1 MHRQRIAAAPLAAV
15 LLGLILVASAPAARA
30 QSDLQT
36 LSDKVDRL
44 QQELSDVERQVYN
57 GQAPAGG
64 QPAGGA
70 VDSSAAASQ
79 EVRIQQLESQ
89 LSSITG
95 QIEQLNYNLQQLSTR
110 LDKMSQD
117 VDFRL
122 NALEHGQPAGG
133 VANTGGAPVNGVP
146 VAGDQQPTTII
157 SGNTQAGLQPPLQ
170 PPLQSNGQPIDPNAP
185 LRQSSLAPTPLG
197 SLTQGQMQAAAAIP
211 PPPPSTNGAATA
223 APGTG
228 DPSAYQLPG
237 NTVEAQ
243 YEYAFNLLRQ
253 ANYDEA
259 QKALQAFVVQHPTDS
274 LAGNA
279 QYWLGE
285 TYYVR
290 GRYQDA
296 AVAFAEAYQKYPNS
310 NKAPD
315 NLLKLGMSLGQIGKK
330 SDACVAFGELNKKFP
345 GAPDNLKE
353 RLKQE
358 KHRYGCS

>member
-1 MHRQRIAAAPLAAV
+1 MTKLRRPQWPAFSTAHLLAGV
-15 LLGLILVASAPAARA
+15 CLGLAMLAGAPAARA
-30 QSDLQT
+30 QNDIQT

-64 QPAGGA
+64 ASTGA
-70 VDSSAAASQ
+70 AAASQ
-79 EVRIQQLESQ
+79 EVRIQQLETQISN
-89 LSSITG
+89 LTG
-95 QIEQLNYNLQQLSTR
+95 QLETLSYNLKQLSTR
-110 LDKMSQD
+110 LDKLSQD

-122 NALEHGQPAGG
+122 SALEHGQPA
-133 VANTGGAPVNGVP
+133 VGGAA
-146 VAGDQQPTTII
+146 VAPALDGQAANQPLTPAPGQPPIQPT
-157 SGNTQAGLQPPLQ
+157 
-170 PPLQSNGQPIDPNAP
+170 LQSIDPNAP
-185 LRQSSLAPTPLG
+185 LKQSSLAPTTLG
-197 SLTQGQMQAAAAIP
+197 TLNQTQLQTGTAQPATGSNAPAAA
-211 PPPPSTNGAATA
+211 TTT
-223 APGTG
+223 TG
-228 DPSAYQLPG
+228 AYQLPG

-259 QKALQAFVVQHPTDS
+259 ERALKAFVDQHPTDF

-296 AVAFAEAYQKYPNS
+296 AVAFAEGYQKYPNNS
-310 NKAPD
+310 KAPD

-330 SDACVAFGELNKKFP
+330 SDACVAFGELTKKFP
-345 GAPDNLKE
+345 GAPDSVKE

>member
-1 MHRQRIAAAPLAAV
+1 MIKIRRPRWPASPTTSLLVAAC
-15 LLGLILVASAPAARA
+15 LGLGLVVVAPSARA
-30 QSDLQT
+30 QNDVQT

-57 GQAPAGG
+57 GQAPAGTAAATDTG
-64 QPAGGA
+64 
-70 VDSSAAASQ
+70 AAASQ
-79 EVRIQQLESQ
+79 EVRIQQLETQ
-89 LSSITG
+89 ISSLTG
-95 QIEQLNYNLQQLSTR
+95 QLETLSYNLKQLSTR
-110 LDKMSQD
+110 LDKLSQD

-122 NALEHGQPAGG
+122 NALEHGQPVAGG
-133 VANTGGAPVNGVP
+133 PP
-146 VAGDQQPTTII
+146 VAPAFDGQGANQPLTPAP
-157 SGNTQAGLQPPLQ
+157 GQPPVQ
-170 PPLQSNGQPIDPNAP
+170 GTGQPIDPNAP
-185 LRQSSLAPTPLG
+185 LKQSSLAPTTLG
-197 SLTQGQMQAAAAIP
+197 TLNQGQLQASNTQPPAGAPPPAAAATTTA
-211 PPPPSTNGAATA
+211 STG
-223 APGTG
+223 
-228 DPSAYQLPG
+228 AYQLPG

-259 QKALQAFVVQHPTDS
+259 EKALRAFVDQHPTDF

-296 AVAFAEAYQKYPNS
+296 AVAFAEGYQKYPNNS
-310 NKAPD
+310 KAPD

-330 SDACVAFGELNKKFP
+330 SDACVAFNELNKKFP
-345 GAPDNLKE
+345 GSPDSLKE

>member
-1 MHRQRIAAAPLAAV
+1 MSVNRMIKIHWPQRPILSTASLLALACLVSGIFGVIAP
-15 LLGLILVASAPAARA
+15 ARA
-30 QSDLQT
+30 QNDIQT

-57 GQAPAGG
+57 GQVPAGS
-64 QPAGGA
+64 AA
-70 VDSSAAASQ
+70 AADSGAAASQ
-79 EVRIQQLESQ
+79 EVRIQQLETQ
-89 LSSITG
+89 LSNLTG
-95 QIEQLNYNLQQLSTR
+95 QLETLNYNLKQLSTR
-110 LDKMSQD
+110 LDKLSQD
-117 VDFRL
+117 TDFRL
-122 NALEHGQPAGG
+122 SALEHGQPVAGG
-133 VANTGGAPVNGVP
+133 SAPGSTLDAQGGA
-146 VAGDQQPTTII
+146 QPLTPPP
-157 SGNTQAGLQPPLQ
+157 GQPPVQ
-170 PPLQSNGQPIDPNAP
+170 GNGQPIDPNAP
-185 LRQSSLAPTPLG
+185 LKQSTLAPTTLG
-197 SLTQGQMQAAAAIP
+197 TLTQTQLQANNTQP
-211 PPPPSTNGAATA
+211 PAGATPPAATTTTA
-223 APGTG
+223 G
-228 DPSAYQLPG
+228 AYQLPG

-259 QKALQAFVVQHPTDS
+259 EKALRAFVDQHPTDS

-296 AVAFAEAYQKYPNS
+296 AVAFAEGYQKYTSNS
-310 NKAPD
+310 KAPD

-330 SDACVAFGELNKKFP
+330 SDACVAFSELNKKYP
-345 GAPDNLKE
+345 GAPDSLKE

>member
-1 MHRQRIAAAPLAAV
+1 MFAAAPAAH
-15 LLGLILVASAPAARA
+15 A
-30 QSDLQT
+30 QNDLQS

-57 GQAPAGG
+57 GQVPEGGLPAGS
-64 QPAGGA
+64 AGGTG
-70 VDSSAAASQ
+70 SAASASQ
-79 EVRIQQLESQ
+79 EVRIQQLETQ
-89 LSSITG
+89 LSDITG
-95 QIEQLNYNLQQLSTR
+95 QIEQLNYKLQQLSTR

-122 NALEHGQPAGG
+122 TALEHGGQPGAAPAGG
-133 VANTGGAPVNGVP
+133 VSANGVP
-146 VAGDQQPTTII
+146 ANGAVAGGVPAGGTDQQTTII
-157 SGNTQAGLQPPLQ
+157 TGSGTQPGQPPLQ
-170 PPLQSNGQPIDPNAP
+170 PPLQPGSQPVDPNAP
-185 LRQSSLAPTPLG
+185 LKQSSLQPTTLGAEASGAPPPATNQ
-197 SLTQGQMQAAAAIP
+197 TAAA
-211 PPPPSTNGAATA
+211 T
-223 APGTG
+223 PGTG
-228 DPSAYQLPG
+228 GAYQLPG

-253 ANYDEA
+253 ANYPEA
-259 QKALQAFVVQHPTDS
+259 EKALGAFIQQHPQDS

-310 NKAPD
+310 QKAPD

-330 SDACVAFGELNKKFP
+330 SDACVAFSELNKKFP
-345 GAPDNLKE
+345 GASDNLKE

>member
-1 MHRQRIAAAPLAAV
+1 MIKIRWPRWAALSTSSFLAV
-15 LLGLILVASAPAARA
+15 VCLGLGLLASAPAARA
-30 QSDLQT
+30 QNDVQT

-57 GQAPAGG
+57 GQVPAGSAAATDTG
-64 QPAGGA
+64 
-70 VDSSAAASQ
+70 AAASQ
-79 EVRIQQLESQ
+79 EVRIQQLETQ
-89 LSSITG
+89 ISSLTG
-95 QIEQLNYNLQQLSTR
+95 QLETLSYNLQQLSTR
-110 LDKMSQD
+110 LDKLSQD

-122 NALEHGQPAGG
+122 NALEHGQPVAGG
-133 VANTGGAPVNGVP
+133 PPVSPALGGQGTS
-146 VAGDQQPTTII
+146 QPLTPPP
-157 SGNTQAGLQPPLQ
+157 GQPPVQ
-170 PPLQSNGQPIDPNAP
+170 GNGLPIDPNAP
-185 LRQSSLAPTPLG
+185 LKQSSLAPTTLG
-197 SLTQGQMQAAAAIP
+197 TLNQNQLQASNTQPPAGAP
-211 PPPPSTNGAATA
+211 PPATTAGSTTTS
-223 APGTG
+223 TG
-228 DPSAYQLPG
+228 AYQLPG

-259 QKALQAFVVQHPTDS
+259 EKALHAFVNQHPTDS

-296 AVAFAEAYQKYPNS
+296 AVAFAEGYQKYPNN

-330 SDACVAFGELNKKFP
+330 SDACVAFNELNKKFP
-345 GAPDNLKE
+345 GSPDSLKE